1 MVSVVKM
8 SSSAECWGRL
18 RMKPRMQVKASA
30 AKAAIAIQVARLC
43 ISRNALY
50 RTHFLSLEDFCE
62 VAFVSGMSAS
72 MLRLSRHVSMRLHVC
87 NHACL
92 VIWVPESHIC
102 MQLVTAMSCAP
113 CPACGRLGDC
123 LRGGAVGSS
132 RKGGRTFIF
141 VRDAAATDG
150 PVPPMPVC
158 AEVALAPRL
167 RVTIAMSSNRIAMPP
182 RKGWPSFRGEVDH
195 RRLRATSPLKK
206 SHAAYA
212 MSARDGCCCQ
222 GSESA
227 HEALMM
233 RRRFGALP
241 PGHSPDGVYRR

>member
-1 MVSVVKM
+1 
-8 SSSAECWGRL
+8 
-18 RMKPRMQVKASA
+18 MKPRMQVKASA

-50 RTHFLSLEDFCE
+50 RPYFFSLEDFCE

-123 LRGGAVGSS
+123 LRAARSAVAA
-132 RKGGRTFIF
+132 KGRQDIHICQGCCGNRRPFP
-141 VRDAAATDG
+141 RCA
-150 PVPPMPVC
+150 VC
-158 AEVALAPRL
+158 AEVAPAPRL

-182 RKGWPSFRGEVDH
+182 RKRVAQLPGGSGPSKVKGHEPAKKISCGLRYE
-195 RRLRATSPLKK
+195 RTRWLLLPRLGKCS
-206 SHAAYA
+206 
-212 MSARDGCCCQ
+212 
-222 GSESA
+222 
-227 HEALMM
+227 
-233 RRRFGALP
+233 
-241 PGHSPDGVYRR
+241 